1 MRANRSKRPSVMTPW
16 RWVLLV
22 SFSII
27 VILAGLNVFY
37 RSVQSPVWEEERNI
51 EDQAMQIGSLSS
63 VDSSYHYVWDEPV
76 WVVSGKDHNNDITYV
91 WLKKDESITLRADQ
105 GKTKAEIKESFM
117 LNKPDASVEHIKLG
131 LFGGEPVWEVFYERN
146 QAGEETH
153 FYEFYRFRDGS
164 FVVSYKLPTR

>member
-1 MRANRSKRPSVMTPW
+1 MRANRSRRPSVMTPW

-22 SFSII
+22 SLSII
-27 VILAGLNVFY
+27 VILTALNVYY
-37 RSVQSPVWEEERNI
+37 RSVQSPVWEEERNA
-51 EDQAMQIGSLSS
+51 EDQAMQVGSLSG

-76 WVVSGKDHNNDITYV
+76 WVVKGKDHNNDITYV
-91 WLKKDESITLRADQ
+91 WLKNEESITLRADQ
-105 GKTKAEIKESFM
+105 GKTKAEIKDSFM
-117 LNKPDASVEHIKLG
+117 QSKPDALIEHIKLG